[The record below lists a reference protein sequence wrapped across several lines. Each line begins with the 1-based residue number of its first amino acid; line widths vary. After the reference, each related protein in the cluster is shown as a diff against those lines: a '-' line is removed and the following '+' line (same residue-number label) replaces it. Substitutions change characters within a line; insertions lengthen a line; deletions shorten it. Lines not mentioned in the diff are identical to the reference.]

1 MKSAIPIEPGHVW
14 FVDFDPVR
22 GREQGKDR
30 PALVVS
36 SRFHLDLTMGHLVNV
51 LPLTSVERRGWMHRV
66 HVSSGGGWVITEQ
79 IRTVSA
85 DRFRRYAPEITL
97 SAGELDEV
105 RHVLTQMLIV
115 STRSSERPA
124 SQ

>member
-1 MKSAIPIEPGHVW
+1 MKGPAIEPGQVW

-36 SRFHLDLTMGHLVNV
+36 SHFHLALTMGHLVSV
-51 LPLTSVERRGWMHRV
+51 LPLTSVERPGWMHRV
-66 HVSSGGGWVITEQ
+66 RVAAGGGWVITEQ

-85 DRFRRYAPEITL
+85 DRLRRHAPEITL
-97 SAGELDEV
+97 TPAELDDV
-105 RHVLTQMLIV
+105 RRVLAQMLTV
-115 STRSSERPA
+115 
-124 SQ
+124 

>member
-1 MKSAIPIEPGHVW
+1 VVKRPPIEPGQVW

-36 SRFHLDLTMGHLVNV
+36 SRFHLDLTARHLVSV
-51 LPLTSVERRGWMHRV
+51 LPLTSVERPGWVHRIRV
-66 HVSSGGGWVITEQ
+66 GSGRGWVITEQ
-79 IRTVSA
+79 VRTVSA

-97 SAGELDEV
+97 SAEELAEV
-105 RHVLTQMLIV
+105 RHVLAQMLIV
-115 STRSSERPA
+115 
-124 SQ
+124 

>member
-1 MKSAIPIEPGHVW
+1 VW

-36 SRFHLDLTMGHLVNV
+36 SRFHLDITLGHLVTV
-51 LPLTSVERRGWMHRV
+51 LPLTSVERSDWRHRV

-79 IRTVSA
+79 VRTVA
-85 DRFRRYAPEITL
+85 AARFRRFAPEVTL
-97 SAGELDEV
+97 SEGELAEV
-105 RHVLTQMLIV
+105 RRIVGHMLIV
-115 STRSSERPA
+115 
-124 SQ
+124 

>member
-1 MKSAIPIEPGHVW
+1 MSRPPIEPGHVW

-36 SRFHLDLTMGHLVNV
+36 SRFHLDLTMGHFVNV

-66 HVSSGGGWVITEQ
+66 HVASGGGWVITEQ

-97 SAGELDEV
+97 STGELDEV
-105 RHVLTQMLIV
+105 RHVLAQMLIV

>member
-1 MKSAIPIEPGHVW
+1 MSRAPIEPGHVW

-36 SRFHLDLTMGHLVNV
+36 SRFHLDLTMGQLVNV
-51 LPLTSVERRGWMHRV
+51 LPLTNVERRGWLHRV
-66 HVSSGGGWVITEQ
+66 HVASGGGWVITEQ
-79 IRTVSA
+79 VRTVSA

-105 RHVLTQMLIV
+105 RHVLAQMLIV
-115 STRSSERPA
+115 SIRSSERPA

>member
-1 MKSAIPIEPGHVW
+1 MPRRVEPGQVW

-36 SRFHLDLTMGHLVNV
+36 SRFHLDLTMRQLICV
-51 LPLTSVERRGWMHRV
+51 LPLTSTERAGWLHRI

-79 IRTVSA
+79 IRTVSTE
-85 DRFRRYAPEITL
+85 RFRRYAPEIQL
-97 SAGELDEV
+97 SAAELNDV
-105 RHVLTQMLIV
+105 RRVLAQMFFI
-115 STRSSERPA
+115 
-124 SQ
+124 

>member
-1 MKSAIPIEPGHVW
+1 MSRPPIEPGQVW
-14 FVDFDPVR
+14 FVDFFPAR

-36 SRFHLDLTMGHLVNV
+36 SRFHLDLTMGQLINV
-51 LPLTSVERRGWMHRV
+51 LPLTSVQRPGWMHRV
-66 HVSSGGGWVITEQ
+66 HVASGGGWVITEQ

-85 DRFRRYAPEITL
+85 DRFRRSAPEITL
-97 SAGELDEV
+97 SAGELEEV
-105 RHVLTQMLIV
+105 RHVLAQMLIV
-115 STRSSERPA
+115 ATRSSEKPA